1 MYIYTHLH
9 IYIYVTLAATPN
21 KRIYKNTYFDSTCIK
36 RKTRQNETVLSRDE
50 YLGDRTSLTVQWI
63 KISTCQHTG
72 PEFKPWSGRFYTPQG
87 K

>member
-9 IYIYVTLAATPN
+9 KYIYVTLAATPN

-36 RKTRQNETVLSRDE
+36 MKTRQNETVLSGDD
-50 YLGDRTSLTVQWI
+50 YLGDRTSLAVQWI
-63 KISTCQHTG
+63 RISTCQHTG

-87 K
+87 N